1 MIQNIIFDF
10 DGVLVDSEII
20 AGRSFSRYLAKRN
33 ITFTEQEFARNY
45 TGNKTVNVISDLSNK
60 FNIEDKET
68 FFNEVMLIANNIYSI
83 ELTATAGIKDL
94 LVSIQQNKLIGSNSP
109 KKRIIQGLEKVDLN
123 KYFNKNNIFSFDMVE
138 NPKPSPDIYLKAV
151 EAANIHPKD
160 TIIIEDSIVGV
171 HAGVAANIKVIGY
184 TAGGHWVGRSYKSL
198 IEAGAFTVATNC
210 KELLNIITKL

>member
-20 AGRSFSRYLAKRN
+20 AGRAFSRYLSQRN
-33 ITFTEQEFARNY
+33 IIFSEQEFCETY
-45 TGNKTVNVISDLSNK
+45 SGNKTINVVSDLSTK
-60 FNIEDKET
+60 FNIKEKEI
-68 FFNEVMLIANNIYSI
+68 FFQEVMAIADHIYSN
-83 ELTATAGIKDL
+83 ELITTTGIKEL
-94 LVSIQQNKLIGSNSP
+94 LNTIKHKKLIGSNSP
-109 KKRIIQGLEKVDLN
+109 KERIIKGLKKVNLG
-123 KYFNKNNIFSFDMVE
+123 KYFDEDNIFSFDMVE